1 MTKDTARRVLEAA
14 LSGGA
19 DFAEIFLENRKN
31 NSLQFLGGE
40 MRSAISGRDY
50 GLGLRFIKDLKSV
63 YSYTNDTSEENLLAM
78 ALRSAKAL
86 QGDKIR
92 QVLDFD
98 LRKPKNLNYIKCS
111 PGDYS
116 LKEKEGAL
124 RQAYEAAMGYDELI
138 SQVSVSYMDWDQ
150 EVVIINSQGLWVED
164 RRVRS
169 RFAVSAVADFQG
181 EKQTGFM
188 GPGASMGM
196 ELLEIHPPQKVA
208 KEAARIAV
216 TMARAGYAPS
226 GEMPVVMDKGFG
238 GVLFHEACG
247 HSLEA
252 SSVAKK
258 NSVFTDKLQEQIASE
273 KVTAIDDGT
282 LPGEW
287 GTTTVDDEGTPT
299 RRNVLIEKGILKSY
313 LVDNLNGKR
322 MEMKST
328 GSARRESYRYE
339 PTSRMNNTFIAP
351 GEDSFEEMISTTQR
365 GLYAKSLGGGSVNP
379 ITGEFNFSVMEGY
392 LIEKGKITDPVRGAS
407 LIGKGHEI
415 LMKIDAVSDDFTLAE
430 GMCGASSGSIPASL
444 GQPQVRISSLKIGG
458 RNAR

>member
-1 MTKDTARRVLEAA
+1 MIQSTARRVLEAA

-50 GLGLRFIKDLKSV
+50 GLGLRLIKDLKSV

-78 ALRSAKAL
+78 ARKSAKVL
-86 QGDKIR
+86 QGEKRHQI
-92 QVLDFD
+92 LNFD
-98 LRKPKNLNYIKCS
+98 VKKPKNLNFIKCN

-116 LKEKEGAL
+116 LKDKEGAL
-124 RQAYEAAMGYDELI
+124 RQAYAAAMAYDDLI
-138 SQVSVSYMDWDQ
+138 SQASISFMDWDQ

-164 RRVRS
+164 RRIRS
-169 RFAVSAVADFQG
+169 RFAVSAVADYEG

-196 ELLEIHPPQKVA
+196 ELLEKYPPEEIA

-216 TMARAGYAPS
+216 TMAKAGYAPS

-258 NSVFTDKLQEQIASE
+258 NSVFADKLMDQIASE

-299 RRNVLIEKGILKSY
+299 RRNVLIEKGILKSF

-322 MEMKST
+322 MNMQTT

-351 GEDSFEEMISTTQR
+351 GEDLFDEMISTTQS

-392 LIEKGKITDPVRGAS
+392 LIEEGKITKPVRGAS

-415 LMKIDAVSDDFTLAE
+415 LMKIDAVSGDFALAE